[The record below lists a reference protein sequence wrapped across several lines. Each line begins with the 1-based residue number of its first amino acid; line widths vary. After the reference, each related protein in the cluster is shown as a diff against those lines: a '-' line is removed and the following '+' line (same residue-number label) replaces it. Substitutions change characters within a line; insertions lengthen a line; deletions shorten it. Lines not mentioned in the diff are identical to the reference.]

1 MENEVCKNC
10 GRAIGKLEQA
20 FVHKGHVVCKEC
32 SKKSR
37 DEPQETNDAANLDT
51 PKPLAKKPKGSGTTK
66 STILWL
72 SLAGWTVLFVVLIF
86 AERAFYAS
94 EAEKFHPLS
103 DEHWACRA
111 AASLW
116 FFVLVF
122 IWFLGALPLFIAA
135 IVTRKDK
142 KETN

>member
-1 MENEVCKNC
+1 MKMENEVCKNC
-10 GRAIGKLEQA
+10 ARTIGKLEQA
-20 FVHKGHVVCKEC
+20 FIYKGHVVCKEC
-32 SKKSR
+32 SKKLR
-37 DEPQETNDAANLDT
+37 DEPQETNDASNSDT
-51 PKPLAKKPKGSGTTK
+51 PKPLAQKSKRSRIRK

-86 AERAFYAS
+86 AECAFYAS

-103 DEHWACRA
+103 DDHWACRV

-116 FFVLVF
+116 FFIVLVF

-142 KETN
+142 K

>member
-1 MENEVCKNC
+1 MENEVCENC
-10 GRAIGKLEQA
+10 ARTIGKLEQA
-20 FVHKGHVVCKEC
+20 FIYKGHVVCKEC
-32 SKKSR
+32 SKKLR
-37 DEPQETNDAANLDT
+37 DEPQETNDASNSDT
-51 PKPLAKKPKGSGTTK
+51 PKPLAQKSKRSRIRK

-86 AERAFYAS
+86 AECAFYAS

-103 DEHWACRA
+103 DDHWACRA

-142 KETN
+142 K

>member
-1 MENEVCKNC
+1 MGTEVCGNC

-32 SKKSR
+32 NEKLS
-37 DEPQETNDAANLDT
+37 DEPQETNDASNSDT
-51 PKPLAKKPKGSGTTK
+51 PKPLAQKSKRSRIRK

-86 AERAFYAS
+86 AECAFYAS

-103 DEHWACRA
+103 DDHWACRA

-116 FFVLVF
+116 FVVLVF

-142 KETN
+142 K

>member
-1 MENEVCKNC
+1 MKMENEVCK
-10 GRAIGKLEQA
+10 KL
-20 FVHKGHVVCKEC
+20 
-32 SKKSR
+32 R
-37 DEPQETNDAANLDT
+37 DEPQETNDASNSDT
-51 PKPLAKKPKGSGTTK
+51 PKPLAQKSKRSRIRK

-86 AERAFYAS
+86 AECAFYAS

-103 DEHWACRA
+103 DDHWACRV

-142 KETN
+142 K

>member
-1 MENEVCKNC
+1 MKSAKSCA
-10 GRAIGKLEQA
+10 RTIGKLEQA
-20 FVHKGHVVCKEC
+20 FIYKGHVVCKEC
-32 SKKSR
+32 SKKLR
-37 DEPQETNDAANLDT
+37 DEPQETNDASNSDT
-51 PKPLAKKPKGSGTTK
+51 PKPLAQKSKRSRIRK

-86 AERAFYAS
+86 AECAFYAS

-103 DEHWACRA
+103 DDHWACRV

-142 KETN
+142 K